1 VSKTTLEEK
10 KAGLKEK
17 GILLTIQRSAILEFL
32 QDNTHHPTAD
42 EIYQSLRRIYPA
54 LSRATVYNTL
64 DLFKQHGLVQEVTI
78 ERTKAHYDYNTE
90 PHHHFFCRQCGGIY
104 DVGLEGVPLEPGGWL
119 NGHKMEEA
127 RLYMTGTCAVC
138 LGKERDAGAP

>member
-64 DLFKQHGLVQEVTI
+64 DLF
-78 ERTKAHYDYNTE
+78 N
-90 PHHHFFCRQCGGIY
+90 HFFCRQCGGIY